1 MLSSSLVLIPF
12 LISKIFAVQMWGVGI
27 AGGLLPGAA
36 EGIRRLPGARPAG
49 SALPAKLEKLKYNI
63 FGLHINSPSRSI
75 HSLVRN
81 KSEMFRLKYLI
92 LTAKLSDFS
101 PENMASETMICPS
114 IRIKIKSLP

>member
-1 MLSSSLVLIPF
+1 MNWDSAEKFTPLSKGGVRILSFFLSSLLVLIPF

-63 FGLHINSPSRSI
+63 FGLHINSP
-75 HSLVRN
+75 H
-81 KSEMFRLKYLI
+81 FQLI
-92 LTAKLSDFS
+92 PNTAKPLCQLQTAIVSFF
-101 PENMASETMICPS
+101 PG
-114 IRIKIKSLP
+114 